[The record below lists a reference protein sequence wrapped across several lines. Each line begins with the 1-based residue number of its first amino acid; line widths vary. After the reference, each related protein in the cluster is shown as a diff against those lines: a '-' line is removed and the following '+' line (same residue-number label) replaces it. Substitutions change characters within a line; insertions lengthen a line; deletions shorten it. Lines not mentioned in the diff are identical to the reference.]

1 MEQIIKAYAHT
12 QNNLDSNE
20 PLLNEKQRFCLFPIK
35 HIDIWDM
42 YKKQEALFWRAE
54 EVDFSK
60 DLSDW
65 EKLDDNKRLFIKNV
79 LAFFAGSDSI
89 VNLNIFNNF
98 INDISILE
106 AQYFYQFQ
114 GMMENIHS
122 EVYSI
127 QIDTLIKDEEE
138 KNNLFNAIN
147 NIPCIKQKME
157 WGIKWLSD
165 TTATF
170 ARRLVAFAIME
181 GIFFSGSFCAIYWI
195 KEQNLLPGLTMSN
208 EFISRDEALHCEFAC
223 LLYSKLENKMS
234 KDELH
239 LMIKDA
245 VEIEKEFI
253 TVSLPCSMIG
263 MNSVLMTKYIE
274 FVADRLSNM
283 LGYESIYNSKNPF
296 SFMDKI
302 SVDQKTN
309 FFEKRVSEYS
319 KINNTS
325 NYKIDANIDF

>member
-1 MEQIIKAYAHT
+1 MEQIIKDYTHK
-12 QNNLDSNE
+12 QNNMDVNE

-35 HIDIWDM
+35 HIDIWEM
-42 YKKQEALFWRAE
+42 YKKQESLFWRAE
-54 EVDFSK
+54 EIDFSK
-60 DLSDW
+60 DLDDW
-65 EKLDDNKRLFIKNV
+65 VKLDENKQLFIKNV

-127 QIDTLIKDEEE
+127 QIDTLIKDEDE
-138 KNNLFNAIN
+138 KNNLFNAIS

-165 TTATF
+165 DTTF
-170 ARRLVAFAIME
+170 AKRLVSFAIME

-208 EFISRDEALHCEFAC
+208 EFISRDEGLHCEFAC
-223 LLYSKLENKMS
+223 LLYSKLVNKL
-234 KDELH
+234 DQEELH
-239 LMIKDA
+239 SIIKDA

-263 MNSVLMTKYIE
+263 MNSVLMTEYIE
-274 FVADRLSNM
+274 FVADRLANM
-283 LGYESIYNSKNPF
+283 LGYDAIYNSKNPF

-309 FFEKRVSEYS
+309 FFEKRVTEYS
-319 KINNTS
+319 KVNNTS
-325 NYKIDANIDF
+325 NYKIDVNIDF

>member
-1 MEQIIKAYAHT
+1 
-12 QNNLDSNE
+12 
-20 PLLNEKQRFCLFPIK
+20 
-35 HIDIWDM
+35 
-42 YKKQEALFWRAE
+42 
-54 EVDFSK
+54 
-60 DLSDW
+60 
-65 EKLDDNKRLFIKNV
+65 
-79 LAFFAGSDSI
+79 
-89 VNLNIFNNF
+89 
-98 INDISILE
+98 
-106 AQYFYQFQ
+106 
-114 GMMENIHS
+114 
-122 EVYSI
+122 
-127 QIDTLIKDEEE
+127 
-138 KNNLFNAIN
+138 
-147 NIPCIKQKME
+147 ME

-263 MNSVLMTKYIE
+263 MNSVLMTEYIE